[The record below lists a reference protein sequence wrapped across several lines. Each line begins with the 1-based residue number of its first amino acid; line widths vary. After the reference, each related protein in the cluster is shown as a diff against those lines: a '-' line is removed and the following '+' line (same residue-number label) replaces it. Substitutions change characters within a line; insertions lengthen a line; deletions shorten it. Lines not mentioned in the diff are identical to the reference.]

1 MESWNR
7 SVNDSFQNHTSHKK
21 LHITEEIF
29 ENLFSAQTNTV
40 LDVGYIFLVVLYVFI
55 FILAAFGNGLVII
68 LAIKYKRMRARRN
81 VFLINLSVADLQ
93 VAIVCIPAGVH
104 KLISPYWSFGE
115 FLCRATHALQGKYL
129 YSCDPSL

>member
-1 MESWNR
+1 MMRDASSPPNGSLSNR
-7 SVNDSFQNHTSHKK
+7 TFQ
-21 LHITEEIF
+21 LQLTEDIIAAIF
-29 ENLFSAQTNTV
+29 RGNV
-40 LDVGYIFLVVLYVFI
+40 LDIGYIFLVVLYVFI

-104 KLISPYWSFGE
+104 NLISPHWIFGE
-115 FLCRATHALQGKYL
+115 FLCRATHALQGRPEKMEAYQ
-129 YSCDPSL
+129 